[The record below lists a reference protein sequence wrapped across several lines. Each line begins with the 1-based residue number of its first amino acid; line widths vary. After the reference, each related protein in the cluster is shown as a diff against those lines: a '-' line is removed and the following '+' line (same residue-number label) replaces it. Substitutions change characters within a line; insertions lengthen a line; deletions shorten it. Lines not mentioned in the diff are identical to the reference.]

1 MEAPAPAGG
10 IVLFATSPGTTASD
24 GRGDNGLFTKH
35 LLEALKEPL
44 TLHEAFMRVVR
55 AVSEATGAR
64 QRPQTLYDR
73 SLAPELVAAW
83 EAEQKF
89 TEEQMDWLRM
99 IRDHLATSFTIERDD
114 LDLAPFD
121 SKGGMGQ
128 MYALFGDSMDAVMAE
143 MNEAL
148 SA

>member
-1 MEAPAPAGG
+1 
-10 IVLFATSPGTTASD
+10 
-24 GRGDNGLFTKH
+24 
-35 LLEALKEPL
+35 
-44 TLHEAFMRVVR
+44 MRK
-55 AVSEATGAR
+55 S
-64 QRPQTLYDR
+64 
-73 SLAPELVAAW
+73 
-83 EAEQKF
+83 KF